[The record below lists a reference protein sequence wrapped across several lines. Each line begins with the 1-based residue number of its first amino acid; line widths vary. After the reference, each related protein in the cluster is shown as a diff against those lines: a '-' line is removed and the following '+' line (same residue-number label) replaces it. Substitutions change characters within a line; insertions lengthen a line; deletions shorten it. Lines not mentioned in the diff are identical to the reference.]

1 MSGRAMLPLSL
12 SAAILVAALAAAIQ
26 SVGGLLMAANRPS
39 VDRRISARYGHQHF
53 LEAAIRLGGP
63 PTQSRYGA
71 SRVNP

>member
-12 SAAILVAALAAAIQ
+12 SAAILVAARAAAIPG
-26 SVGGLLMAANRPS
+26 VGGLLMAANRPS

-53 LEAAIRLGGP
+53 LEAIRLGGP